1 MKNVNVNELDIFSNE
16 ELKKEFYV
24 DIENDIDSDDIVIEI
39 MVGCRGEID
48 EIKKVN
54 VVDGIFEVNEED
66 DISEIVLKDFD
77 EDDYD
82 EEDDLDEMREDY
94 CEYVC
99 SEMYEVDNKKV
110 WLEGWYEE
118 SNSYYVRLK

>member
-54 VVDGIFEVNEED
+54 VVDGIFEVNDID